1 MPEDPIN
8 GVELFWES
16 SGNSGP
22 AVDLDKLAEFPG
34 GIFLNTGEYSPEFY
48 GVILDEIMKAVPQA
62 EKIVVPEAYRVPHIA
77 YAQEYAEIVK
87 SFIAKNAA
95 A

>member
-1 MPEDPIN
+1 MGIQ
-8 GVELFWES
+8 VLQLILISWQ
-16 SGNSGP
+16 NSQEGFCS
-22 AVDLDKLAEFPG
+22 L
-34 GIFLNTGEYSPEFY
+34 TGEYSPEFY